1 MTKERILNI
10 ASEEFSKHGYSAVSM
25 NSLVRRLEVNKA
37 TIYYHYKDKKA
48 LYHEVLKIS
57 LSESKANR
65 EKLLMGI
72 TDPKKRFHAFLK
84 SFLQTI
90 KEKPYIV
97 GLWMHEVANFG
108 SNMDE
113 SLTLI
118 VEEMVLFL
126 KELLDELPLKS
137 EYKSCNPYMIFSIIH
152 GTIDNF
158 YAVQMS
164 SLPINAQSSLKLNV
178 DNTLNFLDG
187 FLTDFI
193 LNAICQKESK

>member
-25 NSLVRRLEVNKA
+25 NSLVTRLEVNKA

-48 LYHEVLKIS
+48 LYHEVLKTS
-57 LSESKANR
+57 LSDSKANR
-65 EKLLMGI
+65 EKLLIGI
-72 TDPKKRFHAFLK
+72 TDPKERFRAFLK
-84 SFLQTI
+84 GFLQTI
-90 KEKPYIV
+90 KEKPYMV

-113 SLTLI
+113 SLTPI

-126 KELLDELPLKS
+126 KELLDELPLKQ
-137 EYKSCNPYMIFSIIH
+137 EYKSCNPYIIFSIIH
-152 GTIDNF
+152 GTIDSF

-164 SLPINAQSSLKLNV
+164 PLPVGGQSDLKLNA
-178 DNTLNFLDG
+178 DNTLDFLDE
-187 FLTDFI
+187 FLANFI
-193 LNAICQKESK
+193 LNAICKEESK